1 MAVIDTLKLARAL
14 RDKGGFTQDA
24 AEATA
29 EALDDAFGEAAATKR
44 DITDLGTSLGTEITD
59 LRTSLRTDLAALGTS
74 LRTDIVALEH
84 RVDQLA
90 ADLRKE
96 IADKGIELLK
106 WVIGIVGFQT
116 VAILGGV
123 AALIH
128 LLK

>member
-1 MAVIDTLKLARAL
+1 MVMPFDTLKLARRLEAA
-14 RDKGGFTQDA
+14 GFA
-24 AEATA
+24 AQQAGDTA
-29 EALDDAFGEAAATKR
+29 EAFAEVLSPLATKDDLAGLQTATRSDLAALAAATKA
-44 DITDLGTSLGTEITD
+44 DLQSAMRELEQ
-59 LRTSLRTDLAALGTS
+59 R
-74 LRTDIVALEH
+74 IVALEH

-90 ADLRKE
+90 ADLRTE
-96 IADKGIELLK
+96 LADKGTELLK